1 MSLRDVGGEGVQQG
15 LLKML
20 EGTVV
25 NVPERNSRK
34 LRGEFVSVDTTNILF
49 IASGAFNGLEK
60 FVSKRKNEK
69 ALGFGGLPPTDTGD
83 KNQDEINQKLGTT
96 LGFGNQKLK
105 SAVEENKERDIL
117 LSEVEASDLV
127 GYGLIPEFVGR
138 IPIRVA
144 LHSLDI
150 DHLIQI
156 LTEPR
161 NAVVPQ
167 FQTLFNMD
175 KADLAITPCALKA
188 IAEQALESR
197 TGARGLRSI
206 MERLLLDPMFD
217 VPASDIIGVCI
228 DEDVVRGKKTPH
240 YIRKPPIYNTDNSA
254 SNRVEH
260 ELPSPIAAAE

>member
-1 MSLRDVGGEGVQQG
+1 MG
-15 LLKML
+15 
-20 EGTVV
+20 
-25 NVPERNSRK
+25 
-34 LRGEFVSVDTTNILF
+34 
-49 IASGAFNGLEK
+49 
-60 FVSKRKNEK
+60 
-69 ALGFGGLPPTDTGD
+69 
-83 KNQDEINQKLGTT
+83 
-96 LGFGNQKLK
+96 
-105 SAVEENKERDIL
+105 
-117 LSEVEASDLV
+117 V

-144 LHSLDI
+144 LHSLDT
-150 DHLIQI
+150 DHLMQI

-228 DEDVVRGKKTPH
+228 DEDVVRGKKSPH
-240 YIRKPPIYNTDNSA
+240 YIRKPPIYEKEKCPTSD
-254 SNRVEH
+254 RCEH
-260 ELPSPIAAAE
+260 DLSPSP